1 MRDKKGVM
9 YILTNPSFPDCVKIG
24 YVDDIEKLL
33 KQLNRSEFQT
43 IRYEIAFDYRW
54 VKSRLANKILW
65 LSERCQR
72 NNQSDRRKENLFELV
87 SEKVGE

>member
-33 KQLNRSEFQT
+33 KQLNRSELISQT
-43 IRYEIAFDYRW
+43 EG
-54 VKSRLANKILW
+54 KKIYLNW
-65 LSERCQR
+65 
-72 NNQSDRRKENLFELV
+72 
-87 SEKVGE
+87 